1 MHVTKQRR
9 ILAKLE
15 QLMALVDESE
25 TQNTTSH
32 DTAVNQLSALVAE
45 LTVIT
50 NNAKVS
56 IPKVST
62 TGSRGRPPKS

>member
-32 DTAVNQLSALVAE
+32 DTAVNLLSALVAE

-62 TGSRGRPPKS
+62 TGSHGRPPKS

>member
-1 MHVTKQRR
+1 MHVTEQRR
-9 ILAKLE
+9 IVAKLD

>member
-1 MHVTKQRR
+1 
-9 ILAKLE
+9 
-15 QLMALVDESE
+15 MALVDESE

-45 LTVIT
+45 LSVIT

>member
-32 DTAVNQLSALVAE
+32 DTAVNQLLALVAE

-62 TGSRGRPPKS
+62 TESHGRPPKS

>member
-32 DTAVNQLSALVAE
+32 DTAVNQLTALVAE

-62 TGSRGRPPKS
+62 TGSHGRPPKS

>member
-1 MHVTKQRR
+1 MHVTEQRR
-9 ILAKLE
+9 IVAKLD

-32 DTAVNQLSALVAE
+32 DTAVNHLSALVAE

-50 NNAKVS
+50 NHAKVS

>member
-1 MHVTKQRR
+1 MSPNN
-9 ILAKLE
+9 AGSWPKLD

-45 LTVIT
+45 LSVIT